1 MFSIFQKKKEVS
13 LTSCINGAQIP
24 LCEVKDDVFA
34 SSMMGEG
41 VAFALQDDVIYA
53 PCDGLIT
60 LIPASLHAIG
70 IQAENGAEILIHVG
84 LDTVSLEGKGF
95 QPLIK
100 QGDKIKRGDSLLRVD
115 RQAIKEKGIDLTT
128 MMIITNSKDYQID
141 ITMHEDVRV
150 SDQVMI
156 CKKI

>member
-13 LTSCINGAQIP
+13 LTSCTNGAQIP
-24 LCEVKDDVFA
+24 LREVKDDVFA
-34 SSMMGEG
+34 SNMMGEG

-70 IQAENGAEILIHVG
+70 IRAENGAEILIHVG